1 LNLSQDTTA
10 NRLLKSV
17 SASDFERLEPLC
29 SFQELPVRRQLESR
43 NRAISHL
50 YFFETGVASTVIS
63 GGADHAIEV
72 LITGNEG
79 MSGLPVLL
87 GVDRPIHETF
97 MQVEGSGWRVATS
110 DFQAVISQSLTLREA
125 LLRFA
130 HIAMSQMA
138 FTSLSN
144 GRYKLEERLA
154 RWLLMAQDRC
164 PGTDLKLTHDFLAI
178 MLGTRR
184 AGVTV
189 ALNAF
194 ESKGVIQLQRG
205 NISVIDRHALEVAAN
220 GCYGSPE
227 AEYERLFPA
236 K

>member
-1 LNLSQDTTA
+1 LNLSQDTTS
-10 NRLLKSV
+10 NRLLKNL
-17 SASDFERLEPLC
+17 SAADFTLLKPSC
-29 SFQELPVRRQLESR
+29 TFHQLPVRRQIESR
-43 NRAISHL
+43 NRSIQHL
-50 YFFETGVASTVIS
+50 YFFEGGIASTVVTGS
-63 GGADHAIEV
+63 ADHSIEV
-72 LITGNEG
+72 TIIGNEG
-79 MSGLPVLL
+79 MSGIPVLL
-87 GVDRPIHETF
+87 GTDKPLHETF
-97 MQVEGSGWRVATS
+97 MQVEGTGWRIASS
-110 DFQAVISQSLTLREA
+110 DFQAAISQSLTLREM
-125 LLRFA
+125 LSRYV
-130 HIAMSQMA
+130 HTVMMQMA

-164 PGTDLKLTHDFLAI
+164 RIAEIKLTHEFLAM

-194 ESKGVIQLQRG
+194 ESHGIIQLRRG
-205 NISVIDRHALEVAAN
+205 CVIVIDRHGLELSAN
-220 GCYGSPE
+220 GCYGTVE